1 MRHTTL
7 GENMVK
13 GAALVNTLIE
23 NSDRVRS
30 YDFSHLNRCSEQFTD
45 ANAPKKLN
53 GSKMTTKVKQSNEKR
68 VNYTFAL

>member
-1 MRHTTL
+1 
-7 GENMVK
+7 MVK

-30 YDFSHLNRCSEQFTD
+30 YDFSHLNRSSEHLTD
-45 ANAPKKLN
+45 VNVPRKLN
-53 GSKMTTKVKQSNEKR
+53 GSKMTTKVKSNERR